1 MNHTKV
7 KEGNSVKDYLHRD
20 NGFPVLRLP
29 SVQNSAAHIG
39 EVKKVNYKE
48 GHEGKTSGSQL
59 PSLFNA
65 SLYML
70 GDSSSVTI

>member
-39 EVKKVNYKE
+39 EVKKVKLYTRPDTE
-48 GHEGKTSGSQL
+48 
-59 PSLFNA
+59 A
-65 SLYML
+65 SWDIPGTAMKMERL
-70 GDSSSVTI
+70 